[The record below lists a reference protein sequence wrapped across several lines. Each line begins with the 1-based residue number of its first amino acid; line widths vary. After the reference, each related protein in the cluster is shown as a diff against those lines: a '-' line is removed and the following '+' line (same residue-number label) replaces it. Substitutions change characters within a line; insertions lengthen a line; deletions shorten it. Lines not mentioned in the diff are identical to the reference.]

1 MSVRHL
7 RMSSAAAN
15 MGKPSMTYRRVFTG
29 RRALLALATCCCM
42 QWAMAQSLDTQR
54 QYDLPAGRLVDALNV
69 LSEQSGLQIVY
80 DAQALS
86 AQTTAALRG
95 ALTAEQA
102 LRTLLP
108 RRGLGFEKGSERQVR
123 VKAGGTGGTA
133 APQANQH

>member
-69 LSEQSGLQIVY
+69 LSQQSGLQLVY
-80 DAQALS
+80 DAQARS
-86 AQTTAALRG
+86 GQTTAALRG
-95 ALTAEQA
+95 PLTPEPA
-102 LRTLLP
+102 LRTLEQRRRVEFERGSTRTGRV
-108 RRGLGFEKGSERQVR
+108 RRG
-123 VKAGGTGGTA
+123 ATA
-133 APQANQH
+133 

>member
-54 QYDLPAGRLVDALNV
+54 QYDLPAGRLVDALHV
-69 LSEQSGLQIVY
+69 LSDQSGLQIVY

-86 AQTTAALRG
+86 GQTTAPLRG
-95 ALTAEQA
+95 PLTAEQP
-102 LRTLLP
+102 LRTLLQRSSA
-108 RRGLGFEKGSERQVR
+108 RRVGKVCER
-123 VKAGGTGGTA
+123 TF
-133 APQANQH
+133 